1 MWKKFRILILL
12 MILFVVA
19 VNAYQDQNQNWNKPV
34 FVLLHPINADGLAT
48 TQQYIQQL
56 SAQDLE
62 NARSYLQNA
71 AQQYRGQPT
80 YFYFNL
86 GRELNVLPPKVPEQ
100 ASILDT
106 IIWSLKFR
114 FYAWQQQQGSD
125 SSTSVT
131 LFLNYYDPAQT
142 KQLKH
147 STALQKGRIGSVN
160 LFASKKQT
168 EQNKIVLV
176 HELLHAFGAS
186 DKYDLSTGQPIYPAG
201 YAFPNQQPLFPQ
213 AKAELMAGHI
223 PLSETRSKMP
233 ESLDQTVINEMSALE
248 LGWKK

>member
-1 MWKKFRILILL
+1 MWKKIRILILL
-12 MILFVVA
+12 IILLIVA
-19 VNAYQDQNQNWNKPV
+19 VNAYRDQNQDWSKPV
-34 FVLLHPINADGLAT
+34 FVLLHPINADGLPS

-56 SAQDLE
+56 SAQELDGAQKYLE
-62 NARSYLQNA
+62 KA

-86 GRELNVLPPKVPEQ
+86 GRELQVLPPKVPEQ

-106 IIWSLKFR
+106 VLWSLKFR
-114 FYAWQQQQGSD
+114 FYAWQQQQ
-125 SSTSVT
+125 STDPSANVT
-131 LFLNYYDPAQT
+131 LYLNYYDPAQT
-142 KQLKH
+142 RQLKH

-160 LFASKKQT
+160 LFASKKQSA
-168 EQNKIVLV
+168 QNQIVLV

-186 DKYDLSTGQPIYPAG
+186 DKYDLSSGQPIYPAG

-223 PLSETRSKMP
+223 PTSHTSSKMP
-233 ESLDQTVINEMSALE
+233 ESLNQTLINEITAIE
-248 LGWKK
+248 LGWK